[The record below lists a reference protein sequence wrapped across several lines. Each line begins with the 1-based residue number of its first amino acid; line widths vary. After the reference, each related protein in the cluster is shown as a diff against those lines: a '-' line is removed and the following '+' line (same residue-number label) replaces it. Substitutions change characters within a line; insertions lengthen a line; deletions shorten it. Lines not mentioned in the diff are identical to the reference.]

1 MPSQWKRIAV
11 LSITTTLLLQ
21 LLRIGG
27 SLFRVSGDDPISLM
41 DTANETIASVGPL
54 PDTNSDFDV
63 TYAWNVTDRT
73 YFYTTTPI
81 PGTSNIITPMADKS
95 LGIN

>member
-27 SLFRVSGDDPISLM
+27 SLFRISGDDPISLM
-41 DTANETIASVGPL
+41 DTANETIVSVGPL
-54 PDTNSDFDV
+54 PDTNGDFDV
-63 TYAWNVTDRT
+63 TY
-73 YFYTTTPI
+73 
-81 PGTSNIITPMADKS
+81 
-95 LGIN
+95 L